1 MQFNVPQFETED
13 KLFGPFT
20 VFQFLYVAVALVM
33 SFLLFPL
40 LATWF
45 WLTVSAVLVGGTLAL
60 ALVKVGGRPLS
71 VFLLAAAHYL
81 WEPKILIQSS
91 KFAEIVNLPQA
102 RPLPSIKK
110 PVIPSKPAIHPVSTP
125 TPAPP
130 SPIVPVSFSTKAT
143 PTVPTPAAIPDPITV
158 AVPDILISPSNSKR
172 EMSPLRDIFN
182 KMLTSASPI
191 PFREAGLIKTPYK
204 KQGYEFIQK
213 PTGETI
219 IARRVDYR

>member
-20 VFQFLYVAVALVM
+20 VFQFLYVAAALVTT
-33 SFLLFPL
+33 FFLFPL
-40 LATWF
+40 LAIWF
-45 WLTVSAVLVGGTLAL
+45 WFAVSAVLVGGTLAL
-60 ALVKVGGRPLS
+60 ALVKVGGRPMP

-81 WEPKILIQSS
+81 WEPKTLTQPS
-91 KFAEIVNLPQA
+91 KFAEVVNLPQA
-102 RPLPSIKK
+102 RPLPSVKK
-110 PVIPSKPAIHPVSTP
+110 PVVPSKPAIIHPV
-125 TPAPP
+125 PASVPPP
-130 SPIVPVSFSTKAT
+130 SVAPVSFSTKTT

-158 AVPDILISPSNSKR
+158 AVPDILISPSSPKR
-172 EMSPLRDIFN
+172 DISPLRDIFN

-204 KQGYEFIQK
+204 KQGYEFIKK

>member
-20 VFQFLYVAVALVM
+20 VFQFLYVAAALVM

-45 WLTVSAVLVGGTLAL
+45 WLAVSAVLVGGTLAL

-81 WEPKILIQSS
+81 WEPKILTQSS
-91 KFAEIVNLPQA
+91 KFAEVVNLPQA
-102 RPLPSIKK
+102 RPLPSVKK
-110 PVIPSKPAIHPVSTP
+110 PVIPSKPAIIHPV
-125 TPAPP
+125 PASVPPP
-130 SPIVPVSFSTKAT
+130 SVAPVSFSTKAT
-143 PTVPTPAAIPDPITV
+143 PTVPTPTAIPDPITV
-158 AVPDILISPSNSKR
+158 TVPDILISPSNSKR

>member
-20 VFQFLYVAVALVM
+20 VFQFLYVAAALVVA
-33 SFLLFPL
+33 FLLFPL

-45 WLTVSAVLVGGTLAL
+45 WLAVSAVLVGGTLAL

-91 KFAEIVNLPQA
+91 KFAEIINLPQA

-110 PVIPSKPAIHPVSTP
+110 PVIPNKPAIIHPVPAS
-125 TPAPP
+125 APP
-130 SPIVPVSFSTKAT
+130 PSVAPVSFSTKAT

-158 AVPDILISPSNSKR
+158 AVPDILISPSSPKR
-172 EMSPLRDIFN
+172 DISPLRDIFN
-182 KMLTSASPI
+182 KMITSASPI

>member
-20 VFQFLYVAVALVM
+20 VFQFLYVAAALVVA
-33 SFLLFPL
+33 FLLFPL

-45 WLTVSAVLVGGTLAL
+45 WLAVSAVLVGGTLAL
-60 ALVKVGGRPLS
+60 ALVKIGGRPLS

-110 PVIPSKPAIHPVSTP
+110 PVVPSKPAIHPAPAS
-125 TPAPP
+125 APP
-130 SPIVPVSFSTKAT
+130 PSVAPVSFSTKAV
-143 PTVPTPAAIPDPITV
+143 PIVPTPAVIPDPITV
-158 AVPDILISPSNSKR
+158 AAPDIIISPASPKR
-172 EMSPLRDIFN
+172 DISPLRDIFN
-182 KMLTSASPI
+182 KMLTSSSPI